1 MTERS
6 HDVNRLM
13 ARIDKLLE
21 LSSSPNE
28 AEAAAAAAK
37 VRELLVKYNLE
48 IEDVRGKSAKPN
60 ARIVLEKIVPPKNG
74 RRQQWEVALQGAI
87 ANAYFCRAIHSQL
100 KFYFIGEEAD
110 VEVAAFTFS
119 QLQAR
124 LETMAAEATHKHG
137 IWYQEMYGVSSRWAT
152 GDHHPKAWRT
162 NWLRGA
168 VEGIRAKLWEERRK
182 DTDQVTALVR
192 VKNQAIEPYV
202 QQLHPHLVG
211 YEMSGTGGAGYRDG
225 YNTGRSMDINPGL
238 SGSPM
243 KQLGG

>member
-13 ARIDKLLE
+13 ERIDKLLE

-48 IEDVRGKSAKPN
+48 IEDVRGKSAKPD
-60 ARIVLEKIVPPKNG
+60 ARIVLEKVVPPKNG
-74 RRQQWEVALQGAI
+74 RRQQWEAALQSAI
-87 ANAYFCRAIHSQL
+87 ADAYFCRAVHSQL

-137 IWYQEMYGVSSRWAT
+137 IWYQEMTGVSSRWAT

-168 VEGIRAKLWEERRK
+168 VEGIRAKLHEELRK
-182 DTDQVTALVR
+182 DTNQVTALVR
-192 VKNQAIEPYV
+192 VKSQAIELYV
-202 QQLHPHLVG
+202 SQLHPRLT
-211 YEMSGTGGAGYRDG
+211 YYDMSPTGGAGYRDG
-225 YNTGRSMDINPGL
+225 YNTGRSMNINPGL
-238 SGSPM
+238 GGSTM
-243 KQLGG
+243 KQLRG